1 MSVSFAVQIARGVAT
16 AVNDHYSPIKADEY
30 IELRLRP
37 RIKFYQERVPCNT
50 HWRLIFKLLLLSVT
64 VTSSVFARF
73 EYSHVVTIATA
84 FASMVIAYSEFADA
98 DRKVER

>member
-1 MSVSFAVQIARGVAT
+1 MFAAQIVRGAAT

-37 RIKFYQERVPCNT
+37 MIKFYQDRVPWNT
-50 HWRLIFKLLLLSVT
+50 FWRLIFKLLLLAVT
-64 VTSSVFARF
+64 VASSVFARF
-73 EYSHVVTIATA
+73 EYSHLVTIVTA